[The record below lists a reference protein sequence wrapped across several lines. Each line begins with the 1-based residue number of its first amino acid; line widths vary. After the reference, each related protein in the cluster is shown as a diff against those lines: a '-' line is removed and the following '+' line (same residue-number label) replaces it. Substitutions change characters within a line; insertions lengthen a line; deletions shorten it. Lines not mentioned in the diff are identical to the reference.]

1 MSASRWAQ
9 LSATRLPID
18 LTEPDEDDTPDR
30 SRRAEG
36 EIARIQGFLSA
47 RRRYKTSGAFERP
60 RLEEAEA

>member
-18 LTEPDEDDTPDR
+18 LTQPDEDETPDR

-36 EIARIQGFLSA
+36 EIARIQAYVDALHAASA
-47 RRRYKTSGAFERP
+47 PASR
-60 RLEEAEA
+60 